1 MTQQKKT
8 RLEKLKEH
16 ELEVL
21 EMMSKANSR
30 AYAALARE
38 YRATLAE
45 IDQLEG
51 GENDGDEIASIIL
64 RHRKSGTD

>member
-1 MTQQKKT
+1 MKKKT

-16 ELEVL
+16 EKEVL
-21 EMMSKANSR
+21 DMMGKANTR

-45 IDQLEG
+45 IDILEG
-51 GENDGDEIASIIL
+51 GEDDDEIASIIL
-64 RHRKSGTD
+64 RNRKSNTN

>member
-1 MTQQKKT
+1 MKRKT

-16 ELEVL
+16 EKEVL
-21 EMMSKANSR
+21 DMMGKANTR

-45 IDQLEG
+45 IDILEG
-51 GENDGDEIASIIL
+51 GEDDDEIASIIL
-64 RHRKSGTD
+64 RHRKSNTN

>member
-1 MTQQKKT
+1 MKKKT

-16 ELEVL
+16 EKEVL
-21 EMMSKANSR
+21 DMMGKANTR

-45 IDQLEG
+45 IDILEG
-51 GENDGDEIASIIL
+51 GEDDDEIASIIL
-64 RHRKSGTD
+64 RHRKSNTN